1 MMILRKILSKI
12 KATILGII
20 GVYFLSLWFFGGIIG
35 AIVAAFNGHLFHL
48 LFSLLLP
55 AYGAIYT
62 IIMTLAAIF

>member
-1 MMILRKILSKI
+1 MSLGGIISAI
-12 KATILGII
+12 KATALGII
-20 GVYFLSLWFFGGIIG
+20 GVYFAALWFFGGIIG

-48 LFSLLLP
+48 LLSLLIP